1 MSEKGRVPEGVRG
14 LSARG
19 ADTIKKIREKRLK
32 FLDKL
37 NMFMIKYNCLKIK
50 YQIYLWIDK
59 WTENPCV
66 AGSIPA
72 QATIMKNEE
81 LSFKT

>member
-1 MSEKGRVPEGVRG
+1 MPEGVRG

-19 ADTIKKIREKRLK
+19 ADTIKKIREKKLK

>member
-1 MSEKGRVPEGVRG
+1 MFNTYSFPSLLYKRKR
-14 LSARG
+14 
-19 ADTIKKIREKRLK
+19 IKNTMHAEIREKRLK

>member
-1 MSEKGRVPEGVRG
+1 MPEGVRG
-14 LSARG
+14 QSARG
-19 ADTIKKIREKRLK
+19 ADIEKIREKRLK

>member
-1 MSEKGRVPEGVRG
+1 MPEGVRG

>member
-1 MSEKGRVPEGVRG
+1 MPIFAFPNGNGVV
-14 LSARG
+14 AQMV
-19 ADTIKKIREKRLK
+19 E
-32 FLDKL
+32 
-37 NMFMIKYNCLKIK
+37 
-50 YQIYLWIDK
+50 Q

>member
-1 MSEKGRVPEGVRG
+1 
-14 LSARG
+14 
-19 ADTIKKIREKRLK
+19 
-32 FLDKL
+32 
-37 NMFMIKYNCLKIK
+37 MFMIKYNCLKIK

>member
-1 MSEKGRVPEGVRG
+1 MSEKGRAPEGVRG
-14 LSARG
+14 QSARG
-19 ADTIKKIREKRLK
+19 ADIEKIREKRLK

-72 QATIMKNEE
+72 QATIMKI
-81 LSFKT
+81 